1 MLTKTVFENLRELVS
16 ELNEEKT
23 KDIHKCLELCWKE
36 FYIIEKDPDVPSE
49 IYQKTRKL
57 LEEITVAL
65 EAYEAGAITVRE
77 FNRIKMKVF
86 EE

>member
-1 MLTKTVFENLRELVS
+1 MTKTVFENLRELISRV
-16 ELNEEKT
+16 EEEKT
-23 KDIHKCLELCWKE
+23 NDIHKCLELCWQE
-36 FYIIEKDPDVPSE
+36 FYIIEKDPEVPSE
-49 IYQKTRKL
+49 VYQKTRKL

-65 EAYEAGAITVRE
+65 EAYEAGAITVIE

>member
-1 MLTKTVFENLRELVS
+1 MTKPVFENLRELIS
-16 ELNEEKT
+16 RMDEEKT
-23 KDIHKCLELCWKE
+23 NDVHKCLELCWKE
-36 FYIIEKDPDVPSE
+36 FYIIEKDPDIPSE
-49 IYQKTRKL
+49 IFQKTRKL

-65 EAYEAGAITVRE
+65 EAYEAGAITVKE